1 MMLLRLSLLVLLLLV
16 ATLPARA
23 DDPSPAEVQ
32 KIQKIVHDY
41 LQQHPEVVIDALQE
55 YQKKQDA
62 AKADQVRQT
71 IDAAR
76 DELLKDTT
84 NPVGGNPKGDVTIVE
99 FFDYRCPY
107 CKAVAPDLQK
117 ALSTDGNVRL
127 VYKEF
132 PILGPE
138 SIVASKAAL
147 AAMAQGKYQPFH
159 DKLIAFKG
167 SLDDTA
173 IYSLAADSG
182 LDVTRLKADMDKPE
196 VKDQIARN
204 YRLADKLSIQGTPA
218 FIIGD
223 VLLPG
228 AASFDELIAAFKRAR
243 AS

>member
-1 MMLLRLSLLVLLLLV
+1 
-16 ATLPARA
+16 
-23 DDPSPAEVQ
+23 
-32 KIQKIVHDY
+32 
-41 LQQHPEVVIDALQE
+41 
-55 YQKKQDA
+55 
-62 AKADQVRQT
+62 
-71 IDAAR
+71 
-76 DELLKDTT
+76 
-84 NPVGGNPKGDVTIVE
+84 
-99 FFDYRCPY
+99 
-107 CKAVAPDLQK
+107 
-117 ALSTDGNVRL
+117 
-127 VYKEF
+127 
-132 PILGPE
+132 
-138 SIVASKAAL
+138 
-147 AAMAQGKYQPFH
+147 MAQGKYQPFH